1 MTIAQLSGLGYTC
14 VVNDMLPPDDNDF
27 EDEAPAQLSL
37 AARILR
43 LQHEHRNLDVRIAE
57 LYEFAYLDQLQLQ
70 RLKKKKLLI
79 KDAIELLKDDL
90 IPDLDA

>member
-1 MTIAQLSGLGYTC
+1 
-14 VVNDMLPPDDNDF
+14 MLPPDDNDA
-27 EDEAPAQLSL
+27 EDDAPVQLSL

-43 LQHEHRNLDVRIAE
+43 LQQEHRILDAKIAA
-57 LYEFAYLDQLQLQ
+57 LYDYAYRDQLKLQ

>member
-1 MTIAQLSGLGYTC
+1 MAVAQLSGLGYTC
-14 VVNDMLPPDDNDF
+14 VVNDMLPPDDP
-27 EDEAPAQLSL
+27 EDEAPVQLSL

-43 LQHEHRNLDVRIAE
+43 LQHEHRNLDLSIAG
-57 LYEFAYLDQLQLQ
+57 LYEYPYLDQLQLQ